1 MQRVSFDNSSASTT
15 QCRGCTSPRLRQLHN
30 RHALGLEQRLQRRLL
45 LQLAHFPLWLP
56 PEWLITAAPSESRHA
71 TAALPPS
78 PRSSTPV
85 PCPASVLSLQR
96 RVLPSQRAL
105 PWPAL
110 KLFAPRLRAPAPFP
124 CFGFQTPRQVLF
136 GRQLALAR
144 ALLLQLQRHN

>member
-71 TAALPPS
+71 TAQRCPLSSLFDTGTLSSFSAFSAAPRTPFPARPAVACSQAVCSAPACSSAVSMFWIPDATPS
-78 PRSSTPV
+78 PFWPPTRLSARFAASTSTP
-85 PCPASVLSLQR
+85 
-96 RVLPSQRAL
+96 
-105 PWPAL
+105 
-110 KLFAPRLRAPAPFP
+110 
-124 CFGFQTPRQVLF
+124 
-136 GRQLALAR
+136 
-144 ALLLQLQRHN
+144 